1 MLFLQLAAANSKLKR
16 TCAADIGHFHWREVS
31 RNNSSLTSKQ
41 SFAFNQ
47 TVPLRGFF
55 VFEAYI
61 LIFMVIT
68 GAIFLWSTARKKDRP
83 PEKFRLLR
91 SPGETQRRRVQKA
104 DENFLFFFFGGAFVP
119 LMILSLLLSLATQLP
134 KRLVLVGA
142 AVAAVLFVAST
153 VCTMILLLRFLN
165 RRRND
170 LVGYLGERAVA
181 EHLEALR
188 ESGYRIFHDVPCEG
202 RKKNFNIDHVVV
214 GPTGVAAIEVKTRR
228 KKKGR
233 QGYEDY
239 VVTYDGQQLVWPW
252 GEDRCGFDQVV
263 AQVDWLR
270 EFIDKR
276 TGLRVD
282 PKPILA
288 FPGWF
293 VKENSVG
300 SFRVANHKIIP
311 SIVTQWRPQ
320 PLTVEQ
326 VDLISRQ
333 LDERCRDV
341 ED

>member
-1 MLFLQLAAANSKLKR
+1 MTIQDL
-16 TCAADIGHFHWREVS
+16 V
-31 RNNSSLTSKQ
+31 
-41 SFAFNQ
+41 AFNQ
-47 TVPLRGFF
+47 TVTVWGIYAFD
-55 VFEAYI
+55 AYVI
-61 LIFMVIT
+61 TFMVIT
-68 GAIFLWSTARKKDRP
+68 GIVFWWWTARKKDRP
-83 PEKFRLLR
+83 PEKFKLLR
-91 SPGETQRRRVQKA
+91 GPGETQRRRVQKA
-104 DENFLFFFFGGAFVP
+104 DENLFFYFFGGAVAP
-119 LMILSLLLSLATQLP
+119 LVIAWLVLFLAVRLP
-134 KRLVLVGA
+134 KKLALVGA
-142 AVAAVLFVAST
+142 LIAVVLFILGTTWAI
-153 VCTMILLLRFLN
+153 ILLLQFLN
-165 RRRND
+165 RRRDD
-170 LVGYLGERAVA
+170 LLGYLGERAVA
-181 EHLEALR
+181 EYLEPLR
-188 ESGYRIFHDVPCEG
+188 ESGFRIFHDVPCEG
-202 RKKNFNIDHVVV
+202 RNKNFNIDHVAV

-233 QGYEDY
+233 AGFEDH

-263 AQVDWLR
+263 AQADWLR
-270 EFIDKR
+270 EFINKR

-300 SFRVANHKIIP
+300 SFRVANHKIVP

-320 PLTVEQ
+320 QLTVEQ